1 MGGRLSSDSVLAM
14 FWVMEGAAYLITDDL
29 ELLDGPARGILHRSY
44 IIAPS
49 SLGWWDKGWEFLKKK
64 N

>member
-29 ELLDGPARGILHRSY
+29 ELLDAPAISDHCTGVT
-44 IIAPS
+44 
-49 SLGWWDKGWEFLKKK
+49 SLPLALLAGGVRAGNF
-64 N
+64 